1 MGMVLVKDSP
11 RTKRMVDARP
21 AAAGP
26 EAARSNRSARLRTRL
41 LMRDSAPKEP
51 IWPLGTNS
59 AGPSLICRQ
68 HNGAQFYAWPNTKWH
83 LVRLLEQFLTH
94 PASHSS

>member
-11 RTKRMVDARP
+11 RMKRMVDARP

-26 EAARSNRSARLRTRL
+26 DAARSKRSARLRTRL

-59 AGPSLICRQ
+59 AGPSLICSQTRRRSISYM
-68 HNGAQFYAWPNTKWH
+68 N
-83 LVRLLEQFLTH
+83 
-94 PASHSS
+94 